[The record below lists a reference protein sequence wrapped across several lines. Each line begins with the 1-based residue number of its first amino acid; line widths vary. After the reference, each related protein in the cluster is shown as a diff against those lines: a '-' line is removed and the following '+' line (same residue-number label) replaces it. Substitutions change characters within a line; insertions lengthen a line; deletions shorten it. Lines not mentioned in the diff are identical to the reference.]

1 MSLPPPEDDPFPL
14 PPLPPLPAS
23 AEPPPIPEV
32 LARPVDH
39 PRAAEILGQGQ
50 GKGHAARMAQSW
62 GIAMNFAFAVIGM
75 GALGWA
81 VQAWLWPA
89 ARPWPLLVGLGV
101 GLVGGFV
108 QFVRAGLA
116 ANRS

>member
-1 MSLPPPEDDPFPL
+1 MPEAL
-14 PPLPPLPAS
+14 S
-23 AEPPPIPEV
+23 
-32 LARPVDH
+32 RPVDH
-39 PRAAEILGQGQ
+39 PRAADVLGGGPPRGQGA
-50 GKGHAARMAQSW
+50 KMAQSW

-81 VQAWLWPA
+81 VQEWLWPA
-89 ARPWPLLVGLGV
+89 SKPWPLLVGLGI